1 MYVIMLDPWSETH
14 VHSRQYVANLLRER
28 REATMEISERNKKLT
43 Q

>member
-1 MYVIMLDPWSETH
+1 MYVIMRHPWSETH

-28 REATMEISERNKKLT
+28 GKATMEINERNKKLT